1 MLTTPQTPLPEQPT
15 TGQEAQQPVQQP
27 MPQQVQQPVQQ
38 PMPQTLQQPL
48 PQAPM
53 QQPNVWQPMPPIG
66 GYGTVAPPISQAAY
80 LQPTGGQRMGLAI
93 ASLALMIPLI
103 AIALGITTS
112 LMQYVAS
119 GVAVAVGL
127 FAFTLVCLTV
137 IAVNALFNWD
147 AMRRRR

>member
-27 MPQQVQQPVQQ
+27 IPQQVQQ
-38 PMPQTLQQPL
+38 PMPQTLQQPV
-48 PQAPM
+48 PQAPV
-53 QQPNVWQPMPPIG
+53 QQPNVWQPMPPMG

-80 LQPTGGQRMGLAI
+80 MQPTGGQRMGLAI

-103 AIALGITTS
+103 AIALGIMSS
-112 LMQYVAS
+112 LMPYVAS
-119 GVAVAVGL
+119 GVAVTVGL

-137 IAVNALFNWD
+137 VAVNALFNWD